1 MVKQE
6 VKSSKIF
13 RQFKIGRR
21 KTNHGSTCEKFL
33 GLQENRP
40 KPEGRASHHSMNS
53 GSRFSFEKAIK
64 AAKKEEKKR
73 IPSADELKRDDKQF
87 QKLADKLRRMLSVF
101 FRRK

>member
-1 MVKQE
+1 
-6 VKSSKIF
+6 
-13 RQFKIGRR
+13 
-21 KTNHGSTCEKFL
+21 
-33 GLQENRP
+33 
-40 KPEGRASHHSMNS
+40 MNS